1 MSGGAQNLVI
11 SLGAM
16 QLARKIP
23 FEDPDVL
30 LYVRIGYVSV
40 QLIVLA
46 IYYYVSTQ
54 VKKKNDL
61 TVLKYV
67 EPPAPMSGEDG
78 KLVTTTVRDYDLQ
91 QTSAGLRGVYTGVA
105 MMGVMHIYFKFTQP
119 LFIQSLMGL
128 KSLYDA
134 KIVQIYLLGKPAT
147 GDLQR
152 PFKVAS
158 MFGAPTGPQTD
169 AAAIAEAEKKV
180 GKKDD

>member
-1 MSGGAQNLVI
+1 MLIRWTV
-11 SLGAM
+11 
-16 QLARKIP
+16 ARKIP

-30 LYVRIGYVSV
+30 LYVRIAYVSV

-46 IYYYVSTQ
+46 VYYYVSVQ

-67 EPPAPMSGEDG
+67 EPPTPMSGEDG

-91 QTSAGLRGVYTGVA
+91 QTSTGLRGVYTGVA

-134 KIVQIYLLGKPAT
+134 KIVQIHLLGQPAS
-147 GDLQR
+147 GELQR